1 MYRPAIYFSLSY
13 QDHCYLNSSEL
24 VGKLKQYCACTKM
37 HYLHQLVK
45 GSLCLSEKASL
56 HNCFKEQSMSTCM

>member
-1 MYRPAIYFSLSY
+1 MYRPAIYFPLSY

-37 HYLHQLVK
+37 HYFTPA
-45 GSLCLSEKASL
+45 SEMK
-56 HNCFKEQSMSTCM
+56 FVFEQESILA